1 MYFRVIDAFILVI
14 IIILSMR
21 QKYNCPFMFRSQPEL
36 LTSESSAEREEI

>member
-1 MYFRVIDAFILVI
+1 MYFRRVIDAFNLI

-21 QKYNCPFMFRSQPEL
+21 QKYNCPFMFRPQPEL